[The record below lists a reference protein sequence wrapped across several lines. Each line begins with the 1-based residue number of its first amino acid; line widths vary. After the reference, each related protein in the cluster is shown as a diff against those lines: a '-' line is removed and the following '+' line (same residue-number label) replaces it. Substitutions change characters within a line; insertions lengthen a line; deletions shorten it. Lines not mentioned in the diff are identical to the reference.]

1 MSATTNI
8 DGNILENITYDL
20 HPILE
25 HYRQYLVSDYVS
37 GIDSSQALPITHN
50 NVSSAES
57 EEYSPPSSPRCN
69 F

>member
-1 MSATTNI
+1 MSSTTNI

-25 HYRQYLVSDYVS
+25 HYRQHLTPDYVS
-37 GIDSSQALPITHN
+37 GIDSPQASSITHN
-50 NVSSAES
+50 NISSAEF
-57 EEYSPPSSPRCN
+57 EEYSPPSSPHCS